1 MKPLIRPLGLR
12 FQWWELYLGCNSF
25 QFESFGIVSKIF
37 ESIRSLIFWKY
48 TVSVLTVLKIIPR
61 HQTFMMK
68 GLCQVMKLTWLFHFF
83 LSLEFQLKDRFLSLQ
98 GPFTFHFN
106 LCWYPSYSSLWGNW
120 GNRFDKFRN
129 HPNDISFSRWVDFDT
144 SPFLKSSKIPMGQ
157 IYRGPLYTL
166 PNLNC
171 ISCIHCP
178 VFYFIIPF
186 GYFTG

>member
-1 MKPLIRPLGLR
+1 MKVYGIDLNGIKNHTTSSNFHGER
-12 FQWWELYLGCNSF
+12 FMSSNETNMA
-25 QFESFGIVSKIF
+25 VSI
-37 ESIRSLIFWKY
+37 
-48 TVSVLTVLKIIPR
+48 
-61 HQTFMMK
+61 
-68 GLCQVMKLTWLFHFF
+68 F
-83 LSLEFQLKDRFLSLQ
+83 LSLEFHLNDRFLSLQ
-98 GPFTFHFN
+98 GPFNFHFN
-106 LCWYPSYSSLWGNW
+106 LCWHPSYSSLWGNW
-120 GNRFDKFRN
+120 GNRFDKFWN

-186 GYFTG
+186 GYFTYTG